1 MTLSRIL
8 SIACFVFLFINWGWG
23 QEPTS
28 LSQSAQLTELQMMAL
43 DSLAADTT
51 RGELMIPNV
60 FSPNDDQIND
70 YFEVQTD
77 GETVYDFTI
86 FSRAGMRVFHS
97 NSPRI
102 FWDGRTNGGESM
114 GSGIYYF
121 VIEERGSEDPYQKAG
136 FIYLY
141 R

>member
-1 MTLSRIL
+1 M
-8 SIACFVFLFINWGWG
+8 G
-23 QEPTS
+23 QEPSS
-28 LSQSAQLTELQMMAL
+28 LSQSDQLTESQMIAL

-51 RGELMIPNV
+51 GGELMIPNV

-70 YFEVQTD
+70 YFEVETD
-77 GETVYDFTI
+77 GVTVYEFTI

-97 NSPRI
+97 KSPRI
-102 FWDGRTNGGESM
+102 FWDGRTNGGEPL
-114 GSGIYYF
+114 GAGIYYF
-121 VIEERGSEDPYQKAG
+121 VIEDRGSEDQYQKAG